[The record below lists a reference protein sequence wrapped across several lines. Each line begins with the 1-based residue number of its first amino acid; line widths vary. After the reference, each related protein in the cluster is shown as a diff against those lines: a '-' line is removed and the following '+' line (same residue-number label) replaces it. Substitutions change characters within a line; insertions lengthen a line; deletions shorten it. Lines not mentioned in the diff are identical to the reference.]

1 MRRLLL
7 LIFLC
12 AATVRADDFR
22 AFWVEAFRT
31 PLATKDDVD
40 RVLDAAVRANA
51 NALFV
56 QVRRRGDSWYIDSAE
71 PLSAE
76 RAVGAPDADGRWTF
90 DPLRYLIDAAHG
102 RRIQI
107 HAFVIVG
114 SIHNG
119 DPTEPGGLPSDPN
132 HIFLQHVWDAANGKP
147 YDGARQW
154 ATRALP
160 HNRSGVTFDGY
171 RFANEWYLDLGH
183 PEAASYTVEVLLH
196 LVRAYDIDGLH
207 LDRIRY
213 PDAPVDKDGGSNV
226 GYNDT
231 SVGRFNAHYGRSGV
245 PRPNDPLWSA
255 WRREQVTQ
263 FVRRLYLSATAIKPT
278 LNVSAALICYGAGPG
293 KRFESSEAYW
303 HVFQDWAAWAKEGI
317 VDTLAPMMYKRE
329 HLPVQRAQFDGWLA
343 FLMRTARASGRL
355 AVPGIGAFMNS
366 TDGALRQARRAAVAG
381 ADGVIFFAVGSI
393 PKPPGD
399 DFLSALRRGVFA
411 SSGAAPRKMLSKT
424 GSVMGYT
431 EARDGAVVTIES
443 IATHAMRT
451 TTTDGSGFFGVLG
464 LEPGEYRVSLAGAS
478 SPVFPIVAGAVSRV
492 DMAAIQSAA
501 AAVVRGKGE
510 E

>member
-1 MRRLLL
+1 VRRILF

-12 AATVRADDFR
+12 ATTARADFR
-22 AFWVEAFRT
+22 AFWVEAFHT
-31 PLATKDDVD
+31 PLATKADVD
-40 RVLDAAVRANA
+40 RVIDAAGRANA

-56 QVRRRGDSWYIDSAE
+56 QVRRRGDSWYIDSDEPLAAE
-71 PLSAE
+71 P
-76 RAVGAPDADGRWTF
+76 AVGAPDTDGRWTF
-90 DPLRYLIDAAHG
+90 DPLRYLIDSAH
-102 RRIQI
+102 RRGIQI
-107 HAFVIVG
+107 HAYAIVG

-119 DPTEPGGLPSDPN
+119 DPTAAGGLPSDPN
-132 HIFLQHVWDAANGKP
+132 HIFLQHVWDAAAGKP
-147 YDGARQW
+147 YAGGRQW

-160 HNRSGVTFDGY
+160 HNLVGVTFDGY

-183 PEAASYTVEVLLH
+183 PEAASYTVEILLH

-231 SVGRFNAHYGRSGV
+231 SVARFNARYGRQGV
-245 PRPNDPLWSA
+245 PRTSDPAWSA

-263 FVRRLYLSATAIKPT
+263 FLRRLYLSATAIKPS

-293 KRFESSEAYW
+293 KHFETSEAYW

-329 HLPVQRAQFDGWLA
+329 HLPVQRAQFDAWLS
-343 FLMRTARASGRL
+343 FLMRTARASGRM

-366 TDGALRQARRAAVAG
+366 VDGALRQARRAREAG
-381 ADGVIFFAVGSI
+381 ADGVVFFAVGSI
-393 PKPPGD
+393 PKLPSD
-399 DFLSALRRGVFA
+399 DFLTALRRGVF
-411 SSGAAPRKMLSKT
+411 SSSAAPPRKPQPPT
-424 GSVMGYT
+424 GSLMGYAT
-431 EARDGAVVTIES
+431 AGDGVVVTIES
-443 IATHAMRT
+443 MRSHATRT

-464 LEPGEYRVSLAGAS
+464 LEPGEYRVSIGGAS
-478 SPVFPIVAGAVSRV
+478 SPAFPVVAGSVSRI
-492 DMAAIQSAA
+492 DLGEIHSAA
-501 AAVVRGKGE
+501 AAVSRGKGE
-510 E
+510 K

>member
-1 MRRLLL
+1 MRRLIILA
-7 LIFLC
+7 FLV
-12 AATVRADDFR
+12 AAPLAADDFR

-40 RVLDAAVRANA
+40 RVIDAGVRANA

-56 QVRRRGDSWYIDSAE
+56 QVRRRGDSWYIDSDE
-71 PLSAE
+71 PLAAE

-90 DPLRYLIDAAHG
+90 DPLRYLIDAAHA
-102 RRIQI
+102 RKIQI

-119 DPTEPGGLPSDPN
+119 DPTQPGGLPSDPN

-171 RFANEWYLDLGH
+171 RFANEWYLDLGN
-183 PEAASYTVEVLLH
+183 PDAASYTVEVLLH

-213 PDAPVDKDGGSNV
+213 PDAPVDRDGGSNV
-226 GYNDT
+226 GYNET
-231 SVGRFNAHYGRSGV
+231 SVARFNARYGRQGM
-245 PRPNDPLWSA
+245 PRTNDHLWSA

-263 FVRRLYLSATAIKPT
+263 FVRRLYLSATAIKPS

-329 HLPVQRAQFDGWLA
+329 HLPVQRAQFDAWLS

-366 TDGALRQARRAAVAG
+366 IDGAVRQARRAREAG
-381 ADGVIFFAVGSI
+381 ADGVVFFAVGSI
-393 PKPPGD
+393 PRLPSD
-399 DFLSALRRGVFA
+399 DFLNALRRGVFA
-411 SSGAAPRKMLSKT
+411 SSGSAPRKAPGKT
-424 GSVMGYT
+424 GAVMGY
-431 EARDGAVVTIES
+431 AAKSDGAVVTVES
-443 IATHAMRT
+443 LPSHALRT

-464 LEPGEYRVSLAGAS
+464 LEPGEYRVSVEGTS
-478 SPVFPIVAGAVSRV
+478 SPVFPVVAGAVSRV
-492 DMAAIQSAA
+492 F
-501 AAVVRGKGE
+501 
-510 E
+510 

>member
-1 MRRLLL
+1 VRRVLFI
-7 LIFLC
+7 IFLC

-22 AFWVEAFRT
+22 AFWVEAFKT
-31 PLATKDDVD
+31 PLATRGDVD
-40 RVLDAAVRANA
+40 RVLDAAQRANA

-90 DPLRYLIDAAHG
+90 DPLRYLIDAAHARG
-102 RRIQI
+102 IQI

-119 DPTEPGGLPSDPN
+119 DPTTPGGLPNDPN

-160 HNRSGVTFDGY
+160 HNRAGVTFDGY

-183 PEAASYTVEVLLH
+183 PDAASYTVEVLLH

-213 PDAPVDKDGGSNV
+213 PDAPVDRDGGSNT
-226 GYNDT
+226 GYNET
-231 SVGRFNAHYGRSGV
+231 SVARFNARYHRQGA
-245 PRPNDPLWSA
+245 PRTNDPLWNA

-263 FVRRLYLSATAIKPT
+263 FLRRLYLSATAIKPS

-293 KRFESSEAYW
+293 KTFESSEAYW
-303 HVFQDWAAWAKEGI
+303 HVFQDWEAWAREGI
-317 VDTLAPMMYKRE
+317 IDTLAPMMYKRE
-329 HLPVQRAQFDGWLA
+329 HLAAQRAQFDSWLS
-343 FLMRTARASGRL
+343 FVMRTARATGRM

-366 TDGALRQARRAAVAG
+366 IDGALRQARRAHDAG
-381 ADGVIFFAVGSI
+381 ADGVVFFAVGSI
-393 PKPPGD
+393 PKLPSD
-399 DFLSALRRGVFA
+399 AFLTALRHGPFA
-411 SSGAAPRKMLSKT
+411 SSASAPRKALPKT
-424 GSVMGYT
+424 GAIMGYST
-431 EARDGAVVTIES
+431 ARDGAVVTVEALPS
-443 IATHAMRT
+443 HAART
-451 TTTDGSGFFGVLG
+451 TTTDGSGFFGILG
-464 LEPGEYRVSLAGAS
+464 LDPGQYRVTVGGQTSAPF
-478 SPVFPIVAGAVSRV
+478 PVVAGAVSRS
-492 DMAAIQSAA
+492 DLQSDRAA
-501 AAVVRGKGE
+501 RP
-510 E
+510 